1 MAKKIDLSTV
11 APERA
16 AFLLR
21 CREAKKREYAR
32 RKEELLQRHQAWRD
46 ANPEKAK
53 AGTLAWRAENQ
64 ERVAENKRAWYEAN
78 RDLQLQRSA
87 VRDAELVDSVVKS
100 RYCAGTRL
108 QSKDIPDALVPL
120 IRNSILVKRAIKEQ
134 KRELRRADD

>member
-1 MAKKIDLSTV
+1 MPKKIDLSTV

-32 RKEELLQRHQAWRD
+32 RKEELLQRNKAWREENMDRAKELEKAWRD
-46 ANPEKAK
+46 ANPDRKAK
-53 AGTLAWRAENQ
+53 NTRAYY
-64 ERVAENKRAWYEAN
+64 ERNREAVMA
-78 RDLQLQRSA
+78 RQRE
-87 VRDAELVDSVVKS
+87 REAELAGSVVKS
-100 RYCAGTRL
+100 RYCAGTPL

-134 KRELRRADD
+134 KRELRRADN